1 MCTRVLF
8 QMKQRFTPQIS
19 CRSSVSAF
27 KCTLRFPLPLTF
39 LTEFFFFPCFFP
51 GVRALFVSLSE
62 KLLGLPFGGRGCFG
76 VGGQD
81 AHYVLESFADLSSE
95 SVRVLEY
102 GN

>member
-1 MCTRVLF
+1 MHPKISSPFDFPYWVLF
-8 QMKQRFTPQIS
+8 FS
-19 CRSSVSAF
+19 
-27 KCTLRFPLPLTF
+27 L
-39 LTEFFFFPCFFP
+39 FFP